1 MSETRVAS
9 RTVFILNRGG
19 RVCLLIAV
27 LMLLF
32 GAYVFF
38 KPLDIPSPDGP
49 MFNCGS
55 AVHPPRE
62 QFAKNVCGRIATD
75 HQMQAGFLAGGA
87 VIVALGGLVAFGA
100 SRRTEQVRD
109 EVDAGPGHGGPGH
122 GHGDDPDRARRGDQT
137 LRR

>member
-9 RTVFILNRGG
+9 RTVFVLNRGG

-32 GAYVFF
+32 GAYLFF

-55 AVHPPRE
+55 AVHPPHE
-62 QFAKNVCGRIATD
+62 QFARNVCGRIATD
-75 HQMQAGFLAGGA
+75 HQLQAAFLAGGA
-87 VIVALGGLVAFGA
+87 LIVALGGLVAFGA

-109 EVDAGPGHGGPGH
+109 EVDPGPGR
-122 GHGDDPDRARRGDQT
+122 GDDPDRSRRDQAV
-137 LRR
+137 RR